1 MSLNTEIQ
9 PISNST
15 IDKNQEKEIKE
26 VIEIINET
34 LLHLDK
40 AISKISSASGWGV
53 YDTLFGGGIISSMV
67 KQDKMS
73 DSNRE
78 IELANRCIK
87 KLKNEIK
94 DITVVDSIQV
104 SNLLANMDVFFD
116 NIFSDMKVQKKIA
129 EAERNCKKAR
139 RQLVALRT
147 ELNERLEPKPI
158 SQIPAEKEIQ
168 KDREE
173 DIKAAMEA
181 CSNALLSLKNSDRS
195 LEKAISYLKE
205 SMITRSFA
213 IGYLVTDSKVEKAKM
228 KLRSSNRDLDTL
240 HKKLKNVS
248 IDTTNRSNYL
258 KFIEISKEIL
268 DYNESTFD
276 KEASKIYSE
285 AKSSCVKSI
294 KEVESFKDELERKIS
309 KE

>member
-158 SQIPAEKEIQ
+158 SQIPEIG
-168 KDREE
+168 
-173 DIKAAMEA
+173 IAH
-181 CSNALLSLKNSDRS
+181 
-195 LEKAISYLKE
+195 
-205 SMITRSFA
+205 
-213 IGYLVTDSKVEKAKM
+213 V
-228 KLRSSNRDLDTL
+228 
-240 HKKLKNVS
+240 
-248 IDTTNRSNYL
+248 
-258 KFIEISKEIL
+258 
-268 DYNESTFD
+268 
-276 KEASKIYSE
+276 
-285 AKSSCVKSI
+285 
-294 KEVESFKDELERKIS
+294 
-309 KE
+309 